1 MKYFFYF
8 FFCITLSSCVSKKI
22 INGNLPD
29 SDVISL
35 LKIGQD
41 DKESVTQ
48 ILGEPSFKGSL
59 GDNAYYY
66 IGSLK
71 SKIAFLKSDVEEQYI
86 LELKF
91 SKGNKLKNIYFYDKS
106 LSTDVAMSSLETK
119 TDGAKQSFFQQIL
132 GNFGV
137 PGMKRGGPILGSGK
151 ADD

>member
-8 FFCITLSSCVSKKI
+8 FFCITLTSCISKKI

-29 SDVISL
+29 ADTISL

-41 DKESVTQ
+41 DKGSVTQ

-66 IGSLK
+66 VGTLK
-71 SKIAFLKSDVEEQYI
+71 SKVAFLKSDVLEQYI

-91 SKGNKLKNIYFYDKS
+91 NNKNKLKNIYFYDKS
-106 LSTDVAMSSLETK
+106 LTTEVAMSSLETK
-119 TDGAKQSFFQQIL
+119 TEGTKQSFFQQIL

>member
-8 FFCITLSSCVSKKI
+8 FFCITLTSCISKKI

-29 SDVISL
+29 ADTISL

-41 DKESVTQ
+41 DKGSVTQ

-66 IGSLK
+66 VGTLK
-71 SKIAFLKSDVEEQYI
+71 SKVAFLKSDVLEQYI

-91 SKGNKLKNIYFYDKS
+91 NNKNKLKNIYFYDKS
-106 LSTDVAMSSLETK
+106 LTTEVAMSSLETK
-119 TDGAKQSFFQQIL
+119 TEGPKQSFFQQIL

>member
-1 MKYFFYF
+1 MKYFIYF
-8 FFCITLSSCVSKKI
+8 LFCIILSSCVSKKI

-29 SDVISL
+29 ADTISL

-41 DKESVTQ
+41 DKSSVTQ

-66 IGSLK
+66 VGSLK
-71 SKIAFLKSDVEEQYI
+71 SKIAFLKSNVEEQYI

-91 SKGNKLKNIYFYDKS
+91 SKNNKLKNIYFYDKS

-119 TDGAKQSFFQQIL
+119 TAGTKQSFFQQIL